1 MIENQM
7 YNIKKKSKTNQFW
20 VSKLWI
26 FHRGL
31 RCAENQEESLQQKIS
46 LRLNDD
52 STFVPRICR
61 LSRRSLIIIRVVVSF
76 IRSRQSDGKRS
87 PKTRPS
93 RLYRNGRNL
102 SLYRSCSVVRG
113 TPCTTDF
120 PSFLPRSP
128 PPPFFIS
135 PSWHWETR
143 VAAGSNRRNDSGL
156 RRGKKKKKNK
166 ARNRGRFEIIYSF
179 FLFFSTPSLSF
190 LLHDSQAWRWFC
202 ISLSLPNSFLLFLCL
217 LFSYDDD
224 RFRRCFLNW
233 KHDWKTK
240 SKRGPNVYSERTEK
254 ENFAEM
260 KAAINRRSLLFFPP
274 FFLFF
279 F

>member
-1 MIENQM
+1 MIKRKKKLESKRYDQM
-7 YNIKKKSKTNQFW
+7 YNIKKIKNESIL
-20 VSKLWI
+20 KLWI

-156 RRGKKKKKNK
+156 RRGKKKKK
-166 ARNRGRFEIIYSF
+166 
-179 FLFFSTPSLSF
+179 
-190 LLHDSQAWRWFC
+190 
-202 ISLSLPNSFLLFLCL
+202 
-217 LFSYDDD
+217 
-224 RFRRCFLNW
+224 
-233 KHDWKTK
+233 
-240 SKRGPNVYSERTEK
+240 
-254 ENFAEM
+254 
-260 KAAINRRSLLFFPP
+260 
-274 FFLFF
+274 
-279 F
+279 

>member
-1 MIENQM
+1 MKIARENSSKFTDQISNGYVSRLIIMIKRKKKLESKRYDQM
-7 YNIKKKSKTNQFW
+7 YNIKKIKNESIL
-20 VSKLWI
+20 KLWI

-87 PKTRPS
+87 PKTGPS

-202 ISLSLPNSFLLFLCL
+202 ISLSLPLVS
-217 LFSYDDD
+217 
-224 RFRRCFLNW
+224 
-233 KHDWKTK
+233 
-240 SKRGPNVYSERTEK
+240 
-254 ENFAEM
+254 
-260 KAAINRRSLLFFPP
+260 SLSLST
-274 FFLFF
+274 FFLWWR
-279 F
+279 

>member
-1 MIENQM
+1 MRR
-7 YNIKKKSKTNQFW
+7 KSRRI
-20 VSKLWI
+20 VA
-26 FHRGL
+26 
-31 RCAENQEESLQQKIS
+31 AEDLSSSERWFNFRTTYLPA
-46 LRLNDD
+46 L
-52 STFVPRICR
+52 STFVNYNSRCR
-61 LSRRSLIIIRVVVSF
+61 EFHTRYAAGN
-76 IRSRQSDGKRS
+76 QKKRS

-93 RLYRNGRNL
+93 RLYRNGCNL

-135 PSWHWETR
+135 PSWHWKTR